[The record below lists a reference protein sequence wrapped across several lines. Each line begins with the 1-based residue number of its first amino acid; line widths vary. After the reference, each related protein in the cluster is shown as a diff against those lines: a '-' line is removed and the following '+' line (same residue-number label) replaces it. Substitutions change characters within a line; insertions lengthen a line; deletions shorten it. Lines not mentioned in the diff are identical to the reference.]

1 MKIKDHTKTTT
12 NASIF
17 KFLLIVAL
25 TFLPLSNQN
34 KNINNSNKRQKQLG
48 RISSLGLLFPQ
59 SFNNNT
65 NKQQHP
71 IVYRGR
77 SFVNLLP
84 PPSRIEQNALP
95 PLLCT
100 RVNSDKFVNYMS
112 GSPPPLPSSDLKD
125 SSKSSSSPS
134 SQSIQKQQQQHYQK
148 KQNQRRRPSSVSG
161 SNVDAISVVRHAPM
175 RQFSTS
181 TTPIT
186 TIISSPPSA
195 SQQQQ
200 KEEEKQ
206 LNLKMFKK
214 DEKDE
219 EDENTT
225 TTNLINCS
233 LKESTSCGDQQHEIV
248 KRQVSNSLDVEMGQ
262 TRIRSTS
269 TTGTASSTI
278 DKRSTSQHNQL
289 QEKASL
295 KSSLKIED
303 TILRLNI
310 GGSSYRIR
318 TRSILKHGADTL
330 LGRFIRMDEQH
341 RRAWA
346 DAYFEEE
353 SEYFFERVPRYFD
366 PVYDFYASGKLHVPK
381 DLCFD
386 KFMAELRFW
395 SVSKAKVDQCCSP
408 FAQYYLYKKTKNLD
422 TPEKDHFIGLRC
434 AKVRRRLW
442 LILEGHS
449 NSKWWKFFEITS
461 TSFVVLSITAL
472 ILASMPEFQVPD
484 NSNQLN
490 TMSLGKH
497 STNPTYPKVSGF
509 TISTTTVVKDG
520 EEHRIEMIEHPV
532 FNYVENI
539 CVIYFTLEYLLRFW
553 VAPIKSQFVKEFLNI
568 IDLLAIAPFL
578 FELLLIFIGIRGDN
592 IRKVRWAFLTVRL
605 LRVLRVVRIAK
616 LGRFSP
622 GLANFA
628 LTLQRSKKQMQM
640 VAIVLLTVIIFF
652 STLVYFMEK
661 DEPNTTFTS
670 IPAAFWWCLF
680 SQTKWVPQTASGKIV
695 GGGAIIC
702 GVLVLALP
710 IAILVNNFMQVVRL
724 REEKLIRQQYYV
736 TNTASGGSIVG
747 GEHRV

>member
-1 MKIKDHTKTTT
+1 M
-12 NASIF
+12 
-17 KFLLIVAL
+17 
-25 TFLPLSNQN
+25 
-34 KNINNSNKRQKQLG
+34 
-48 RISSLGLLFPQ
+48 IS
-59 SFNNNT
+59 
-65 NKQQHP
+65 
-71 IVYRGR
+71 
-77 SFVNLLP
+77 
-84 PPSRIEQNALP
+84 LP

-112 GSPPPLPSSDLKD
+112 GSPPPLPPSDLKD

-148 KQNQRRRPSSVSG
+148 RQNQRRRPFSVSG

-181 TTPIT
+181 NT

-225 TTNLINCS
+225 TTTNLINCS
-233 LKESTSCGDQQHEIV
+233 LKESTSCGGGQQHEIV
-248 KRQVSNSLDVEMGQ
+248 KRQVSNSLDVEVGHP
-262 TRIRSTS
+262 RSN
-269 TTGTASSTI
+269 TTGTASSAI
-278 DKRSTSQHNQL
+278 DRRSVSQHNQL

-484 NSNQLN
+484 NSNQN

>member
-1 MKIKDHTKTTT
+1 M
-12 NASIF
+12 
-17 KFLLIVAL
+17 
-25 TFLPLSNQN
+25 
-34 KNINNSNKRQKQLG
+34 
-48 RISSLGLLFPQ
+48 SS
-59 SFNNNT
+59 
-65 NKQQHP
+65 
-71 IVYRGR
+71 
-77 SFVNLLP
+77 
-84 PPSRIEQNALP
+84 
-95 PLLCT
+95 
-100 RVNSDKFVNYMS
+100 
-112 GSPPPLPSSDLKD
+112 SPPPFNTNP
-125 SSKSSSSPS
+125 SPS
-134 SQSIQKQQQQHYQK
+134 QDKQQEQHQHYQK
-148 KQNQRRRPSSVSG
+148 KQKQKRRPSSVSG
-161 SNVDAISVVRHAPM
+161 SINAHAVVRHAPM

-181 TTPIT
+181 
-186 TIISSPPSA
+186 SSPST
-195 SQQQQ
+195 SQQEFIKPFEMSLQFSPSSKNNDDSITSNLEKNLEE
-200 KEEEKQ
+200 KEEKEK
-206 LNLKMFKK
+206 LNQSSSRSRLHPTDLIPSQK
-214 DEKDE
+214 
-219 EDENTT
+219 
-225 TTNLINCS
+225 NLIEKENLLNEEENVLIDCS
-233 LKESTSCGDQQHEIV
+233 IKEGTSFIQQELV
-248 KRQVSNSLDVEMGQ
+248 ERKVSNSLDVEAGGGHPRVRAS
-262 TRIRSTS
+262 TGAAASAIDRRS
-269 TTGTASSTI
+269 I
-278 DKRSTSQHNQL
+278 SQHHQL

-395 SVSKAKVDQCCSP
+395 SVSKAKVDDCCSP
-408 FAQYYLYKKTKNLD
+408 FAQYYLYKKTKNMD

-434 AKVRRRLW
+434 AKIRRRLW

-484 NSNQLN
+484 TSNQQN
-490 TMSLGKH
+490 IMSLGKNP
-497 STNPTYPKVSGF
+497 TNPTYPKVTGF

-520 EEHRIEMIEHPV
+520 EEHRVEMVEHPV

-539 CVIYFTLEYLLRFW
+539 CVIYFTLEYLLRLW

-695 GGGAIIC
+695 GGGAITC

-724 REEKLIRQQYYV
+724 REEKLVRQQYYV
-736 TNTASGGSIVG
+736 TNTASGGSVVTG